1 MFHILIAP
9 VEFNQDTSKSAREH
23 RNRLQRERRAKQRIE
38 SAGPSKTP
46 QERSNRLCR
55 ERQTVQQAIARAQP
69 SLINDTL

>member
-46 QERSNRLCR
+46 QERSNRLR
-55 ERQTVQQAIARAQP
+55 LKWRTIQQVVARAQP
-69 SLINDTL
+69 SLSNGAL